1 MPSDPS
7 GLFGLTGNQK
17 VGIPFGTQQYVGFTG
32 QSISNNAGYIGT
44 SANPQ
49 VFTDNTFNYYDNLTW
64 QRGRHLLT
72 IGGQATRYQQNY
84 LNASN
89 VGFLGQLSYN
99 GQYTSLPGG
108 QGYGPADF
116 VLGRISNVQL
126 ASPLGNVGNRQ
137 WRVAGY
143 VQDDFKVSPRLTLN
157 LGLRY
162 EYDQPWYEQ
171 NNKTANVLPGG
182 TVEYAGHVPVGAV
195 AGSIVCPTRACY
207 DANYTP
213 VHAPAGL
220 RLSVTF

>member
-1 MPSDPS
+1 
-7 GLFGLTGNQK
+7 
-17 VGIPFGTQQYVGFTG
+17 
-32 QSISNNAGYIGT
+32 
-44 SANPQ
+44 
-49 VFTDNTFNYYDNLTW
+49 
-64 QRGRHLLT
+64 
-72 IGGQATRYQQNY
+72 
-84 LNASN
+84 
-89 VGFLGQLSYN
+89 

-137 WRVAGY
+137 WRLAGY
-143 VQDDFKVSPRLTLN
+143 VQDDFKVSPSLTLN

-207 DANYTP
+207 NATYSQVMP
-213 VHAPAGL
+213 
-220 RLSVTF
+220 RLGFAFQAMPKLVIRGGYGATSFFEG